1 MALTKP
7 GACHSGRRISH
18 TQHITYNVSIPDVP
32 VIIAYCPILTGM
44 QNLKDER
51 SSTKPDQLKMVK
63 WLQMTFV
70 TVEFL
75 TAKEPIIG

>member
-7 GACHSGRRISH
+7 AARHGGCRISH
-18 TQHITYNVSIPDVP
+18 TQHITYNVSILDVP

-51 SSTKPDQLKMVK
+51 SGTKPDQLKLVK
-63 WLQMTFV
+63 WLQ
-70 TVEFL
+70 
-75 TAKEPIIG
+75 